1 MIHSFL
7 AAFSDVFSKK
17 IRGLLVLSLISAT
30 ILLLGL
36 FFGLTAVFT
45 HFVSFDSVWLTKTVN
60 VLGGIGFFILAL
72 MFFPAAATF
81 AAGFF
86 IDCGVDK
93 LSQGRK
99 LRDVKLA
106 DSVKMSSIVAL
117 QGAGATA
124 LITPISVLLGWIP
137 LLNLLPVALYYWVN
151 GRILAREYFFSV
163 ALRTNDYASA
173 EKLFE
178 QKLPYW
184 RKAGILIAVL
194 MTIPVVNMIS
204 PLVAVAFM
212 RRLVAKQEDTQ

>member
-1 MIHSFL
+1 M
-7 AAFSDVFSKK
+7 
-17 IRGLLVLSLISAT
+17 
-30 ILLLGL
+30 
-36 FFGLTAVFT
+36 
-45 HFVSFDSVWLTKTVN
+45 
-60 VLGGIGFFILAL
+60 AL

-86 IDCGVDK
+86 IDWGVDK